1 LTKYELTQ
9 DQKDILDGLLWTY
22 MKSQGRRLS

>member
-9 DQKDILDGLLWTY
+9 DQKDTLDGLLWTY
-22 MKSQGRRLS
+22 TKLQGRR